1 MPSGNQKDR
10 SLSFLASTR
19 VCDRESIK
27 NNWRE
32 KIMQRKFL
40 DKLIFLS
47 LIALFTVPFLVPY
60 SYFPVTKFYSEL
72 LALCLASLSAILM
85 IFRKEQISISN
96 VGIACALFIVFLLLQ
111 IPIVNVYFS
120 GINIDVAI
128 EVLIGLALSIGVTS
142 YVGGK
147 EEGQQQLF
155 KMIAWAIVIGA
166 LVQAIYGFLQYTTL
180 AENFK
185 DIILY
190 VTNREDNV
198 FGNVGQK
205 NDYVDFITMGVFAL
219 AYLYFIKEIN
229 KVVFFVVELFFIVIL
244 SATTSRIPFVFFIFA
259 LLMAVVFVFANRKNT
274 ENRQTNRQIFYML
287 FGLIISLVIVEA
299 ILPKITQV
307 FLPAKEAT
315 SGLYRFSADNI
326 NQSTYRRFYEWYKD
340 IVIFMSHPLFGV
352 GWFQYPK
359 AAIDIMFTDPR
370 FSYIPANQALYTHS
384 HNTPL
389 NILAETGII
398 GFAITIAYGVI
409 YTLYRIFRNF
419 NNYHTL
425 FISFIIL
432 TMFAQGLFQY
442 PLWYAYFL
450 MYIILLLSVDKPVFT
465 INNNKILK
473 SVGWLLFI
481 CFIWFAI
488 INVPIYNQLVAYTMI
503 PKDSDDYANNVN
515 QLKYIIDASQI
526 WSVPSLMVMDAYNVP
541 GSPQTNAVLTPAE
554 QLKYAD
560 MMGNLLPYP
569 GVLFKQIVTHKIAG
583 DETGATYYANIL
595 AYGYP
600 FFKDQY
606 AKELE
611 ADPRF
616 AAQSALIYNF
626 KYEDRSIFSRTLNK
640 KVGQ

>member
-1 MPSGNQKDR
+1 
-10 SLSFLASTR
+10 
-19 VCDRESIK
+19 
-27 NNWRE
+27 
-32 KIMQRKFL
+32 MQHKFL

-47 LIALFTVPFLVPY
+47 FIALFTIPFLVPF

-72 LALCLASLSAILM
+72 LALCFASFSAILM
-85 IFRKEQISISN
+85 IFRSKQISISHA
-96 VGIACALFIVFLLLQ
+96 GIACALFIIFLLLQ
-111 IPIVNVYFS
+111 ISIVNVYFS
-120 GINIDVAI
+120 GINIDIAI

-142 YVGGK
+142 YIGGT
-147 EEGQQQLF
+147 EEGRQQVF

-166 LVQAIYGFLQYTTL
+166 FVQAIYGFLQYTTL
-180 AENFK
+180 AENYK

-205 NDYVDFITMGVFAL
+205 NDYVDFITMGIFAM

-229 KVVFFVVELFFIVIL
+229 KWWFFAIELFFIVIL

-259 LLMAVVFVFANRKNT
+259 VVITTIFVFARRKDTQNR
-274 ENRQTNRQIFYML
+274 EDNRQVFYIL
-287 FGLIISLVIVEA
+287 FGLIISLVVVEA
-299 ILPKITQV
+299 LLPTVTEMFMPTK
-307 FLPAKEAT
+307 AAT

-340 IVIFMSHPLFGV
+340 IIIFLSHPLFGV

-398 GFAITIAYGVI
+398 GFAITIAYGFI
-409 YTLYRIFRNF
+409 YTLYKMFKNF
-419 NNYHTL
+419 NNYSTL
-425 FISFIIL
+425 FISFIVL

-450 MYIILLLSVDKPVFT
+450 MYIIALLSVDKPVFT
-465 INNNKILK
+465 ISNNKILK
-473 SVGWLLFI
+473 SVGWLLFV
-481 CFIWFAI
+481 CFIWFAM
-488 INVPIYNQLVAYTMI
+488 INVPIYNQLVAYTII
-503 PKDSDDYANNVN
+503 PRDSDDYANNIN

-526 WSVPSLMVMDAYNVP
+526 WAVPSLMVMDTYNIP
-541 GSPQTNAVLTPAE
+541 GSPQTNAALTPAE

-569 GVLFKQIVTHKIAG
+569 GVLFKQIVTHKLVG
-583 DETGATYYANIL
+583 DEPGATYYANIL
-595 AYGYP
+595 AHGYP

-606 AKELE
+606 ARQLE

-640 KVGQ
+640 KIGQ